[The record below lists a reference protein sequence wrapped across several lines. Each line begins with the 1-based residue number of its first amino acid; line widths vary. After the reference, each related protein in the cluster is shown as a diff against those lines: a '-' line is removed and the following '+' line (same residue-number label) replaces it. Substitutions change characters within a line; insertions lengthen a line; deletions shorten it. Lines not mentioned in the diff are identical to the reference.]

1 MVAPA
6 CAYPCLPC
14 RARHREAHADRVC
27 MDCYAKQVQINAL
40 REENAR
46 LKAKLTYQE
55 RTAKEGPFK
64 SSTPSSKIPIKPAC
78 AYTADRP
85 ESLPERQ
92 AKRGGGQ
99 VGHRGHG
106 RKRLTEGQVDREE
119 IVGLDRVCPEC
130 RAEMAYKGT
139 CSRSV
144 IDYESGRLDR
154 ALYSLEMCRCPRCR
168 KVYTAKP
175 PGVFSRGRYGNG
187 LLAHVA
193 VEHYLFGRTLGQLE
207 QQLGIGY
214 GSLVQAMH
222 GLAKVLGTV
231 PDHLIEVYRRAP
243 VKHADETG
251 WRNDGQN
258 GYAWG
263 FFTNELSL
271 FRLRKTRSASVARE
285 VFGDQKLPGVLV
297 VDRYNGYNKL
307 PVTIQYC
314 YAHLLRQVKDLEKD
328 FPDQAEIKLF
338 VETLAPLLATAM
350 QLRKVETN
358 EAAFKKQA
366 ARIVRKI
373 KQTVHAEAHH
383 PAVQNVQDIF
393 RQHEKRLY
401 HWAKDRGIPAENNLA
416 ERDLRSLVIARKN
429 SFGSQSDK
437 GAHTRES
444 LMTVLHT
451 LKKRTDDVYGTFKS
465 ALNRLAADPT
475 LDPYRVLFQPD
486 TS

>member
-1 MVAPA
+1 MVA
-6 CAYPCLPC
+6 
-14 RARHREAHADRVC
+14 VC
-27 MDCYAKQVQINAL
+27 MGCYRKQLQINEL

-64 SSTPSSKIPIKPAC
+64 SSTPSSKIPIKP
-78 AYTADRP
+78 D
-85 ESLPERQ
+85 SLPERQ
-92 AKRGGGQ
+92 AKKGGAKA
-99 VGHRGHG
+99 GHPGHG
-106 RKRLTEGQVDREE
+106 REALTSETAEREELVGMEAICPTCRSAMKRLGSN
-119 IVGLDRVCPEC
+119 P
-130 RAEMAYKGT
+130 
-139 CSRSV
+139 RSV
-144 IDYESGRLDR
+144 VDYERGRLDT
-154 ALYSLEMCRCPRCR
+154 AVYHLESCRCAKCG

-175 PGVFSRGRYGNG
+175 LGVFARSRYGNG

-193 VEHYLFGRTLGQLE
+193 VEHYLWGRTLGQLE
-207 QQLGIGY
+207 SQLGMGY
-214 GSLVQAMH
+214 SSLVQAMH

-231 PDHLIEVYRRAP
+231 PDRLIEVYRRTP

-251 WRNDGQN
+251 WRTDGQN

-263 FFTNELSL
+263 FFTNELSI
-271 FRLRKTRSASVARE
+271 FRLRKTRSAKVAHE

-328 FPDQAEIKLF
+328 FPDPPEINLF
-338 VETLAPLLATAM
+338 VETLAPLLATGM
-350 QLRKVETN
+350 ELRKVEAN
-358 EAAFKKQA
+358 DSAFKKQA

-373 KQTVHAEAHH
+373 KETVYAEAHH

-401 HWAKDRGIPAENNLA
+401 HWAKDRTIPAENNLA

-437 GAHTRES
+437 GAHTRET

-465 ALNRLAADPT
+465 ALDRLAADPT
-475 LDPYRVLFQPD
+475 LDPTRVLFEPD